1 MSEVMD
7 PGRLFLVVISFFVLC
22 KAEGKSKGYTR
33 IIRQKMSCEHDTKI
47 KLRSK
52 AFLQKVCVLTSN

>member
-7 PGRLFLVVISFFVLC
+7 PGRLFVVVIFFFVLC

-33 IIRQKMSCEHDTKI
+33 IIRQKMSCEHDTENSEAKHFSR
-47 KLRSK
+47 K
-52 AFLQKVCVLTSN
+52 CVF